1 MKIAKLSRVVGR
13 MNFPAAAVLLIF
25 SSLAWAAPPEV
36 HPGTQLVLLG
46 TNGGPVLSATRSEP
60 ALMLVTHGKHYL
72 IDAGAGTSGQVVKAG
87 FRPSQIDDIFISHHH
102 IDHNAGLPS
111 LISTIWFERA
121 WRHIDK
127 SPLGIYGP
135 PSTEFLV
142 QSALN
147 YLSVSEGI
155 FESGVPE
162 LPAAESLF
170 VAHDVNDDGPVFS
183 DGIISV
189 TAVTNTHF
197 TDVSRG
203 ASGKQNKS
211 YAYRF
216 ETPDGSIVYTGDT
229 GPSEAVEK
237 LALNADVLVS
247 EINVLSLVSKSGLPE
262 QSFAGQSPMPPKLA
276 EAERQHQIT
285 EHLTPEQV
293 GQLAS
298 RAHVKTV
305 VLTHFVPSAV
315 ADRNPS
321 IFIDGVKRYFS
332 GNVVFGS
339 DLMTIEIPSGSS
351 ARP

>member
-1 MKIAKLSRVVGR
+1 MKIAKLCR
-13 MNFPAAAVLLIF
+13 MAGTLHFPAATFLLIF
-25 SSLAWAAPPEV
+25 SSLAFAAPPEV
-36 HPGTQLVLLG
+36 PGGTQLVLLG

-102 IDHNAGLPS
+102 IDHNAGLPA

-127 SPLGIYGP
+127 SPLEIYGP

-147 YLSVSEGI
+147 YLAVSEGI

-162 LPAAESLF
+162 LPSAKSLV
-170 VAHDVNDDGPVFS
+170 VAHDVSEDGPVFS

-197 TDVSRG
+197 GDVSRG
-203 ASGKQNKS
+203 PNGKENKS

-247 EINVLSLVSKSGLPE
+247 EINVLSLVSKSGLPDK
-262 QSFAGQSPMPPKLA
+262 SFAGQSPMPPKQA
-276 EAERQHQIT
+276 KAEREHQIT

-321 IFIDGVKRYFS
+321 IFIDGVKRYFN
-332 GNVVFGS
+332 GKVLLGS

-351 ARP
+351 SGP